1 VIVAMALERIMGS
14 VYRGWNSLRSFGP
27 RYTFWQLRKVVFG
40 GQLRKSAFSGRRL
53 LSNFCGAGLEIG
65 GPSQFFQPG
74 REFPIYSV
82 AENIDNVN
90 YSATTF
96 WEGALNE
103 GRNFRYNANK
113 APGHQFI
120 CEASDLS
127 AISDCTYDF
136 VASCHTLE
144 HCANP
149 IKSLTEWRRVL
160 KSKGWFALVLPHKEG
175 TFDHR
180 RKVTE
185 FEHLLEDYR
194 HGVTEDDTTHFAEIL
209 AIHDL
214 ARDPAQKSRQGFEK
228 WISENTV
235 TRGAHH
241 HVFDPAL
248 AITLVDHAGF
258 ELVSAEALM
267 PFHIFIVAQ
276 KSSKRRE
283 EKEQIRLQT
292 LRACCERSPFKSDR
306 ERDLPESFG

>member
-1 VIVAMALERIMGS
+1 MDTL
-14 VYRGWNSLRSFGP
+14 YRRLNSFWSFGP
-27 RYTFWQLRKVVFG
+27 RYTLWRLRKVVFG
-40 GQLRKSAFSGRRL
+40 WELRKRVPGAPEV
-53 LSNFCGAGLEIG
+53 LSKFTGVGLEIG

-82 AENIDNVN
+82 AHNIDNVN
-90 YSATTF
+90 YSDTTF
-96 WEGALNE
+96 WEGTLQE
-103 GRNFRYNANK
+103 GRNFLYNANK
-113 APGHQFI
+113 APGYQFI

-149 IKSLTEWRRVL
+149 IRSLNEWRRVL
-160 KSKGWFALVLPHKEG
+160 KSDGWFALVLPHREG

-180 RKVTE
+180 RRVTE

-194 HGVTEDDTTHFAEIL
+194 RGVDEDDTTHFAEIL
-209 AIHDL
+209 ASHDL
-214 ARDPAQKSRQGFEK
+214 ARDPAHKSRQSFEK

-248 AITLVDHAGF
+248 AITLVDYAGF
-258 ELVSAEALM
+258 EVVSTEALM

-276 KSSKRRE
+276 KSSRRRE
-283 EKEQIRLQT
+283 EREKIGLQT

-306 ERDLPESFG
+306 KRNLSESVG